1 MSMALTINPA
11 GSGTRGRWLADAGS
25 FFAGV
30 LVGALT
36 SAAVVM
42 GVVGLLSLL
51 VPGAWLPLLVL
62 PLAVPVALR
71 ELGLQVPVPYR
82 NQQVPE
88 WWRSVL
94 PTGAV
99 ALAYGLMLGVGFATL
114 FVTSAHLVVLLALP
128 FVGSAWALLGVV
140 AAFAAGKTLVLYL
153 AEGTSSHGDVIAR
166 LSVAESTSTTS
177 RWARRVTGLGASAL
191 ILATLLHVG
200 PLS

>member
-1 MSMALTINPA
+1 MPGASSRAC
-11 GSGTRGRWLADAGS
+11 
-25 FFAGV
+25 F
-30 LVGALT
+30 VGALT
-36 SAAVVM
+36 SAAAVI

-51 VPGAWLPLLVL
+51 VPGAWLPLVLL
-62 PLAVPVALR
+62 PLTVPVALR
-71 ELGLQVPVPYR
+71 ELGLQPPVPYR

-94 PTGAV
+94 PTGVV
-99 ALAYGLMLGVGFATL
+99 ALAYGLMLGLGCATL

-140 AAFAAGKTLVLYL
+140 AAFATGKTLVLYL
-153 AEGTSSHGDVIAR
+153 AGGTSSHGDVIAR
-166 LSVAESTSTTS
+166 LSVSESMSTPS

-191 ILATLLHVG
+191 ILATLFHVG